1 MCVIVN
7 LHFDTLF
14 MNHYFESHTHISY
27 VDQTKCK
34 VLSHTKYFKGC
45 SCFVMS
51 FGARTKTF
59 PPHDASLELPTLAF
73 TFWMEG
79 LQVVFEGS
87 HLELAV
93 LEGSHL
99 ELAVLVCLVI
109 YVMRQQ
115 SIQRGHFG
123 PTTIQS
129 SYNDVVRLIW
139 PNHL

>member
-1 MCVIVN
+1 M
-7 LHFDTLF
+7 
-14 MNHYFESHTHISY
+14 
-27 VDQTKCK
+27 
-34 VLSHTKYFKGC
+34 
-45 SCFVMS
+45 
-51 FGARTKTF
+51 
-59 PPHDASLELPTLAF
+59 
-73 TFWMEG
+73 
-79 LQVVFEGS
+79 VFEGS

-109 YVMRQQ
+109 YVMRR

-129 SYNDVVRLIW
+129 SYNDAVTLIW